1 MKKSVGAKTILY
13 PTPVLIVGTYDEAGK
28 ANGMAAAWGG
38 ICCSRPPC
46 IYVSLRKATYSYG
59 NIVARKAFTVSVPS
73 QEHIAEADYFG
84 MASGRN
90 VDKFAETGL
99 TPVRSELVD
108 APYVAEFPL
117 VIECRLLHTLE
128 IGLHTE
134 FVGEVLDVKADERV
148 LDAEGAPDI
157 ARIQPLIFAPGNRA
171 YYGVGEFLGDAFSIG
186 RQIGDL
192 K

>member
-1 MKKSVGAKTILY
+1 
-13 PTPVLIVGTYDEAGK
+13 
-28 ANGMAAAWGG
+28 
-38 ICCSRPPC
+38 
-46 IYVSLRKATYSYG
+46 
-59 NIVARKAFTVSVPS
+59 
-73 QEHIAEADYFG
+73 

-134 FVGEVLDVKADERV
+134 FVGEVLDVKADESV
-148 LDAEGAPDI
+148 LDEQGAPDI
-157 ARIQPLIFAPGNRA
+157 ARIQPLIYAPGNRA
-171 YYGVGEFLGDAFSIG
+171 YFGVGEFVGQAFSIG
-186 RQIGDL
+186 RQIAER
-192 K
+192 